1 MCILFSCLPSESPY
15 VLKAE
20 WVCLGYIVNSAER
33 VTSNSHGIPSLEP
46 QGSWPSWSAGEMG
59 PGMGLWD
66 QSRGRPEGT
75 WALPTSPLV
84 ECASVGLSLPGG
96 SGFTWDLHKLLEK
109 YDDQW
114 GQRGKSSVFPFV
126 QHLLPLGH
134 CGVTEICMA
143 GPCSPG
149 IYVLAGQG
157 WQETSH
163 EGAKNPEEGSWGC
176 GQGEPYRGGVTAP
189 GIEDLAAFEDV
200 RVGGEMFKVERKH
213 QKKNGV
219 RKRQGVVTSSE

>member
-1 MCILFSCLPSESPY
+1 MGSRAWDPRAPGLPG
-15 VLKAE
+15 VQVRWALE
-20 WVCLGYIVNSAER
+20 WVFGIR
-33 VTSNSHGIPSLEP
+33 VGEGLRAPEP
-46 QGSWPSWSAGEMG
+46 F
-59 PGMGLWD
+59 
-66 QSRGRPEGT
+66 
-75 WALPTSPLV
+75 LPTSPLV
-84 ECASVGLSLPGG
+84 ECASVGLSHPGG
-96 SGFTWDLHKLLEK
+96 SGFTSDLHKLLEK

-163 EGAKNPEEGSWGC
+163 EGAKNPEEEGSWGC
-176 GQGEPYRGGVTAP
+176 GQGEPYRGRVTAP

-213 QKKNGV
+213 QKKHGV